1 MKAASANDI
10 KRELKERKPAELIEI
25 CLRLVRFKKENKE
38 LLSFL
43 LFEAGDIDGYI
54 AGAKAEIED
63 GFAGINTSN
72 LFFVKKSLRKILRI
86 TNKRIRYT
94 GNKVAE
100 VELLL
105 HYYQTLSQS
114 GINFKKSNA
123 LVKQY
128 QGGIKKIKTAIDTLH
143 EDLQYEY
150 LRQVAALSD

>member
-10 KRELKERKPAELIEI
+10 KKELKERKPAELIEI

-43 LFEAGDIDGYI
+43 LFEADDIDAYI
-54 AGAKAEIED
+54 AGAKAEIEE
-63 GFAGINTSN
+63 GFSTINTSN

-94 GNKVAE
+94 ANKVSE

-105 HYYQTLSQS
+105 HYYQTLNQS

-123 LVKQY
+123 MVKQY
-128 QGGIKKIKTAIDTLH
+128 QGGLKKIKIAIEALH
-143 EDLQYEY
+143 EDLQYDY
-150 LRQVAALSD
+150 LRQVEALQN

>member
-1 MKAASANDI
+1 MKAASANNI
-10 KRELKERKPAELIEI
+10 KKELKERKHAELIEL
-25 CLRLVRFKKENKE
+25 CLRLARFKKENKE

-43 LFEAGDIDGYI
+43 LFEADDIDAYI
-54 AGAKAEIED
+54 TGAKAEIEE

-94 GNKVAE
+94 GSKNAE

-105 HYYQTLSQS
+105 HFYQTLRDSELK
-114 GINFKKSNA
+114 FRKSTAMMN
-123 LVKQY
+123 QY
-128 QGGIKKIKTAIDTLH
+128 QSGIKKIKTAIAGMH

-150 LRQVAALSD
+150 LRQVEAL